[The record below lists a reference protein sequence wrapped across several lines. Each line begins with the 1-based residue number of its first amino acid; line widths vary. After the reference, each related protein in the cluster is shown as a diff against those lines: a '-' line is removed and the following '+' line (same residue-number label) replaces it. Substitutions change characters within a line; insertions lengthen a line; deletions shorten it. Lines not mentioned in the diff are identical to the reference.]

1 MSLLRGN
8 VNFKANT
15 NEIKFF
21 YLIRNAVLSAS
32 RPCFTMMLL
41 QLFLSSFP
49 HGTRRK
55 GVDSVPQRVAL
66 SSYTTELTWWNCS
79 RYHLFCR
86 TPWSGRRVFDKFQ
99 RFCPEDLLLAICG
112 LIANLCWYE
121 ARCFP
126 LRLLCGIIIPS
137 VQIFPIF
144 GAFFLRGRQLTN
156 HSPPAIPPPIGEGS
170 SDQ

>member
-55 GVDSVPQRVAL
+55 GVDSVPQLVAL
-66 SSYTTELTWWNCS
+66 SSYTTELTWWTCS

-121 ARCFP
+121 ARCFSSP
-126 LRLLCGIIIPS
+126 LAVWNYYTLC
-137 VQIFPIF
+137 
-144 GAFFLRGRQLTN
+144 GAFFLRGGGMRQLAN

>member
-55 GVDSVPQRVAL
+55 GVDSVPQLVAL
-66 SSYTTELTWWNCS
+66 SSYTTELTWWTCS

-121 ARCFP
+121 ARCFSSPVACVELLYP
-126 LRLLCGIIIPS
+126 LCRFFQYLAHFSFGGGS
-137 VQIFPIF
+137 WPIT
-144 GAFFLRGRQLTN
+144 ARPPFLRQ
-156 HSPPAIPPPIGEGS
+156 
-170 SDQ
+170 